1 MDAAG
6 AHKRLHIPFQ
16 AFSPWGGCETFAAPQ
31 GTNDGQRLEKARPHC
46 YSGPVLYQ
54 WIKAIH
60 LISLISWMAGTLY
73 LLRLFVY
80 HAMETEQ
87 VVRDRLAVMERRL
100 QKAIATPAMI
110 ATLATGI
117 WMLVL
122 VPLWLKQPWMHVKLT
137 CVFALAGV
145 HGMSGGWRK
154 RLITEPN
161 FKSHKFFRVMNE
173 VPTLLM
179 VIIVI
184 MVIVRPFAKP

>member
-1 MDAAG
+1 
-6 AHKRLHIPFQ
+6 
-16 AFSPWGGCETFAAPQ
+16 
-31 GTNDGQRLEKARPHC
+31 
-46 YSGPVLYQ
+46 
-54 WIKAIH
+54 
-60 LISLISWMAGTLY
+60 MAGTLY

-122 VPLWLKQPWMHVKLT
+122 VPLWLKQPWMHIKLT
-137 CVFALAGV
+137 CVFALAV
-145 HGMSGGWRK
+145 LHGRSGGWRK
-154 RLITEPN
+154 RLVTEPT
-161 FKSHKFFRVMNE
+161 FKSHIFFRVMNE